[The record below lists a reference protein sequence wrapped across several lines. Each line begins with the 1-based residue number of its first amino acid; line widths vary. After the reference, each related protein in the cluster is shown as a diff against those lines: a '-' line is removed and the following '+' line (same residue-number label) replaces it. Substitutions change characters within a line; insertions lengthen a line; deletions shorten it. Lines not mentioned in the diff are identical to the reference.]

1 MGRLKVFSIIIP
13 SLNNL
18 DYLKLCIES
27 IFKNSEYENEII
39 VHVNLGDDEKINFL
53 KKKKIKYTF
62 TKYNAGICKGMNLAA
77 KKTKYEYLLY
87 AHDDFYFCPSWD
99 KILKNEVD
107 LIGHKN
113 FYLSGT
119 MMNNGQIKFDC
130 GNSINNFDEEKF
142 LKYYKKYN
150 FYDFQGSTWAPHLI
164 HKDIWDKVGGFSEEF
179 YPGTGSDPDLNMK
192 LWNSGVRIFKGINNF
207 KVYHFGSIVTRR
219 YKNHPTIRTESGS
232 KGSKIFLLK
241 WGISIN
247 FFKKFFLRSNDSYS
261 GELDEPNKKI
271 LYYVNLFL
279 CRINFLYIKYIYNYK
294 NRNSLLN
301 NDITKN

>member
-1 MGRLKVFSIIIP
+1 MFSIIIP

-39 VHVNLGDDEKINFL
+39 VHVNLGDDGTINFL
-53 KKKKIKYTF
+53 KKNKIKYTF

-271 LYYVNLFL
+271 FYYVNLFL

>member
-1 MGRLKVFSIIIP
+1 VFSIIIP

-39 VHVNLGDDEKINFL
+39 VHVNLGDDGTINFL